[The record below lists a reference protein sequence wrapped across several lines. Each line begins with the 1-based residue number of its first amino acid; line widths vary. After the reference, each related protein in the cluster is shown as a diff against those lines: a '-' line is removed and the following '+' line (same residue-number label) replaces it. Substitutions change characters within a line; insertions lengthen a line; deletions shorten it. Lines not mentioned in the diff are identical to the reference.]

1 MNAAQNREVVS
12 GWPWGGLG
20 LHVPSNG
27 TKVLSGDGEV
37 GYRGQNGLKH
47 QKNVWLKV
55 ARVAKMN
62 CIPIRKCDERVLI
75 RNK

>member
-1 MNAAQNREVVS
+1 M
-12 GWPWGGLG
+12 GGPGGGLS

-27 TKVLSGDGEV
+27 TKVLSGHGEV
-37 GYRGQNGLKH
+37 GYSGQNGPEHHKY
-47 QKNVWLKV
+47 VWLKV
-55 ARVAKMN
+55 AREARMN